1 MERGVSPSPGDPWGA
16 DPAGR
21 IGVALRT
28 RDRVLPAARPRG
40 AHGELLNALLDVEL
54 VALRIQHVH
63 EILPA
68 LFQRPDLPRLQ
79 RNQPFHLGVDP
90 AASPPGRRGPRPAN
104 VPAGV

>member
-54 VALRIQHVH
+54 VAFRIEHVD
-63 EILPA
+63 EVLA
-68 LFQRPDLPRLQ
+68 SLFHDPHLPRLQ
-79 RNQPFHLGVDP
+79 PNQPFHLGVDP
-90 AASPPGRRGPRPAN
+90 AASLLRRRGPRPAN
-104 VPAGV
+104 VQ